1 MKNLLPLVVA
11 LTVLVIAHFS
21 TATAQQPPSEQA
33 PEPRTDLTSSEPEA
47 ARLASAF
54 SSKLSVPVTLSDGT
68 RTLTQTRQQW
78 GIRLDIERMLTGGKN
93 DVAFKV
99 DTAATTAAV
108 EKVAGRFEQP
118 AVDAKLYLSG
128 GKLKIAPDVPGH
140 TLDISATVEQLARAV
155 ESDPAT
161 QRLTVPYIDKPARI
175 TASYLKEINGQIAS
189 FTTQVGGNS
198 SRLRNVKLATAA
210 IDGTLLAP
218 GETFSLDKVVGP
230 RTRKRGYREATVF
243 VDAKEV
249 EGIGGGVSQVTGTLF
264 NAAALAGLAIKE
276 VHPHSR
282 PVSYLPLG
290 RDATVARGLKD
301 LKFVNN
307 TNTPIYISYTLRN
320 RSLQAVIYG
329 RKVDGQKV
337 SLTRQVR
344 RRAPGHVKAQLY
356 RTIRLDGIDR
366 KERILS
372 HTYRWKPG

>member
-1 MKNLLPLVVA
+1 MRNPLPLAVA
-11 LTVLVIAHFS
+11 LTVLVITHFS
-21 TATAQQPPSEQA
+21 AATAQQPLSEQA
-33 PEPRTDLTSSEPEA
+33 PEPRTDVTSSEPEA
-47 ARLASAF
+47 ARLAAAF

-78 GIRLDIERMLTGGKN
+78 GIRLDIERMLMGGKN
-93 DVAFKV
+93 DVAFKA
-99 DTAATTAAV
+99 DPAATTAAV

-118 AVDAKLYLSG
+118 AVDAKPYLSE
-128 GKLKIAPDVPGH
+128 GKLKVAPDVPGH
-140 TLDISATVEQLARAV
+140 TLDILATVEQLTRAV
-155 ESDPAT
+155 ESDPTT
-161 QRLTVPYIDKPARI
+161 QRLTVSYINKPART
-175 TASYLKEINGQIAS
+175 TASYLKDINGQIGS
-189 FTTQVGGNS
+189 FTTRVGGNS
-198 SRLRNVKLATAA
+198 SRIRNVKLATAA

-249 EGIGGGVSQVTGTLF
+249 EGVGGGVSQVTGTLF

-282 PVSYLPLG
+282 PVSYLPIG
-290 RDATVARGLKD
+290 RDATVAQGLKD

-307 TNTPIYISYTLRN
+307 TNTPIYISNTLRN

-344 RRAPGHVKAQLY
+344 RRAPGHIKAQLY
-356 RTIRLDGIDR
+356 RTIRLDGVDR

-372 HTYRWKPG
+372 HTYRWKSG

>member
-1 MKNLLPLVVA
+1 MRNPLPLAVA
-11 LTVLVIAHFS
+11 LTVLVITHFS
-21 TATAQQPPSEQA
+21 AATAQQPLSEQA
-33 PEPRTDLTSSEPEA
+33 PEPRTDVTSSEPEA
-47 ARLASAF
+47 ARLAAAF

-78 GIRLDIERMLTGGKN
+78 GIRLDIERMLMGGKN
-93 DVAFKV
+93 DVAFKA
-99 DTAATTAAV
+99 DPAATTAAV

-118 AVDAKLYLSG
+118 AVDAKPYLSE
-128 GKLKIAPDVPGH
+128 GKLKVAPDVPGH
-140 TLDISATVEQLARAV
+140 TLDILATVEQLTRAV
-155 ESDPAT
+155 ESDPTT
-161 QRLTVPYIDKPARI
+161 QRLTVSYIDKPART
-175 TASYLKEINGQIAS
+175 TASYLKDINGQIGS
-189 FTTQVGGNS
+189 FTTRVGGNS
-198 SRLRNVKLATAA
+198 SRIRNVKLATAA

-249 EGIGGGVSQVTGTLF
+249 KGVGGGVSQVTGTLF

-282 PVSYLPLG
+282 PVSYLPIG
-290 RDATVARGLKD
+290 RDATVAQGLKD

-307 TNTPIYISYTLRN
+307 TNTPIYISNTLRN

-344 RRAPGHVKAQLY
+344 ACAPGHIKAQLY
-356 RTIRLDGIDR
+356 RTIRLDGVDR

-372 HTYRWKPG
+372 HTYRWKSG

>member
-1 MKNLLPLVVA
+1 MRNPLPLAVA
-11 LTVLVIAHFS
+11 LAVLVITHFS
-21 TATAQQPPSEQA
+21 AATAQQPLSEQA
-33 PEPRTDLTSSEPEA
+33 PEPRTDVTSSEPEA
-47 ARLASAF
+47 ARLAAAF
-54 SSKLSVPVTLSDGT
+54 SSKLSVPITLSDGT

-78 GIRLDIERMLTGGKN
+78 GIRLDIERMLMGGKN
-93 DVAFKV
+93 DVAFKA
-99 DTAATTAAV
+99 DPAATTAAV

-118 AVDAKLYLSG
+118 AVDAKPYLSE
-128 GKLKIAPDVPGH
+128 GKLKVAPDVPGH
-140 TLDISATVEQLARAV
+140 TLDILATVEQLTRAV
-155 ESDPAT
+155 ESDPTT
-161 QRLTVPYIDKPARI
+161 QRLTVSYIDKPART
-175 TASYLKEINGQIAS
+175 TASYLKDINGQIGS
-189 FTTQVGGNS
+189 FTTRVGGNS
-198 SRLRNVKLATAA
+198 SRIRNVKLATAA

-249 EGIGGGVSQVTGTLF
+249 EGVGGGVSQVTGTLF

-282 PVSYLPLG
+282 PVSYLPIG
-290 RDATVARGLKD
+290 RDATVAQGLKD

-307 TNTPIYISYTLRN
+307 TNTPIYISNTLRN

-344 RRAPGHVKAQLY
+344 RRAPGHIKAQLY
-356 RTIRLDGIDR
+356 RTIRLDGVDR

-372 HTYRWKPG
+372 HTYRWKSG